1 MKKNKVYKKPV
12 IGVSIDTGFKKTY
25 SQFPWYALRINYIT
39 SIVKSNG
46 IPLMLPSNPQLANNY
61 FNLVDG
67 ILLTGGDFDIDPK
80 IYGEKRKK
88 NVTLLDKPRTSFEMK
103 MARMAIKKNK
113 PILGICGGQQLLNVA
128 LKGSLIQHIE
138 KTKIKHEQ
146 IQPRNK
152 PSHKVKINIKS
163 KLFKIV
169 KKQEFKVNSA
179 HHQAIKEVGK
189 NLDVNAIAEDGI
201 IEGIELKKHKFFL
214 GIQWHPEFFIS
225 QFDRKI
231 FKAFIKACY

>member
-12 IGVSIDTGFKKTY
+12 IGISIDTGFKKTY

-88 NVTLLDKPRTSFEMK
+88 M
-103 MARMAIKKNK
+103 
-113 PILGICGGQQLLNVA
+113 
-128 LKGSLIQHIE
+128 
-138 KTKIKHEQ
+138 
-146 IQPRNK
+146 
-152 PSHKVKINIKS
+152 
-163 KLFKIV
+163 
-169 KKQEFKVNSA
+169 
-179 HHQAIKEVGK
+179 
-189 NLDVNAIAEDGI
+189 
-201 IEGIELKKHKFFL
+201 
-214 GIQWHPEFFIS
+214 
-225 QFDRKI
+225 
-231 FKAFIKACY
+231 